1 MENTFILKDSHSSCI
16 RINEMLVSLELPD
29 ILIMSEVLAAMM
41 SSGLSVSSAAGGR
54 GTESVCWLTF
64 GRDRRGAETVAGSG
78 AELT

>member
-1 MENTFILKDSHSSCI
+1 
-16 RINEMLVSLELPD
+16 MLVSLELPD

-64 GRDRRGAETVAGSG
+64 GRDRRGADTGRASARERRRSRESWTSPSM
-78 AELT
+78 TKIIPR